1 MPPDTVGT
9 ALALLRRRLAAAGI
23 ETAAL
28 DARLLVMHALGLDH
42 AALVAGPERP
52 LSPSEAAAIEHMAQR
67 RVARET
73 VSRITGT
80 REFYGRPFIVTGDT
94 LDPRADTETLVEA
107 AIAACRGRPPPRLLD
122 LGTGTGVIALTLLLE
137 LPSATAVAAD
147 RSRAALAVAQRNAL
161 ALGVA
166 DRLTLICSD
175 WFAAIDGRF
184 DLIVSNPPYIPS
196 AAIAGLSAEVRLGD
210 PAPALDGGPD
220 GLAAYRAIAAGAAAH
235 LNPGGLVLVE
245 IGEGQDVD
253 VERVFG
259 VHGFRSP
266 ARGPARIADLAGR
279 VRVLGFSLAAGR

>member
-1 MPPDTVGT
+1 
-9 ALALLRRRLAAAGI
+9 
-23 ETAAL
+23 
-28 DARLLVMHALGLDH
+28 
-42 AALVAGPERP
+42 
-52 LSPSEAAAIEHMAQR
+52 
-67 RVARET
+67 
-73 VSRITGT
+73 
-80 REFYGRPFIVTGDT
+80 
-94 LDPRADTETLVEA
+94 
-107 AIAACRGRPPPRLLD
+107 
-122 LGTGTGVIALTLLLE
+122 
-137 LPSATAVAAD
+137 
-147 RSRAALAVAQRNAL
+147 VAQRNAL